1 MLLKEGSNIMKKT
14 ISFIVLILW
23 MIVIFSFSSADANKS
38 TGTSDKVI
46 TTMIEIKDKIT
57 DQETPISEKEIIV
70 KNSSFYVRKIA
81 HITEYLILGFLMFN
95 LLKQYSVTNIYY
107 AIILCVLYS
116 CTDEFHQL
124 FINGRSGSF
133 RDVLIDTIGILLGT
147 YLYKILIIKKKKVNK
162 I

>member
-1 MLLKEGSNIMKKT
+1 MKKI

-57 DQETPISEKEIIV
+57 NNETPNNEKEIIV
-70 KNSSFYVRKIA
+70 KNSSFYIRKIA

-95 LLKQYSVTNIYY
+95 LLNQYSVTNIYY
-107 AIILCVLYS
+107 AIGLSILYS

-124 FINGRSGSF
+124 FINGRSGSI
-133 RDVLIDTIGILLGT
+133 RDILIDSIGILIGT
-147 YLYKILIIKKKKVNK
+147 YLYKLLFIKNK
-162 I
+162 EN

>member
-1 MLLKEGSNIMKKT
+1 MKKI

-46 TTMIEIKDKIT
+46 TTMIEIKDKIINN
-57 DQETPISEKEIIV
+57 ETPNNEKEIIV
-70 KNSSFYVRKIA
+70 KNSSFYIRKLA

-107 AIILCVLYS
+107 AIGLSILYS

-124 FINGRSGSF
+124 FISGRSGSI
-133 RDVLIDTIGILLGT
+133 RDVLIDSIGILIGT
-147 YLYKILIIKKKKVNK
+147 YLYKLLFIKNK
-162 I
+162 EN

>member
-1 MLLKEGSNIMKKT
+1 MKKI

-57 DQETPISEKEIIV
+57 NNETPNNEKEIIV
-70 KNSSFYVRKIA
+70 KNSSFYIRKIA

-107 AIILCVLYS
+107 AIGLSILYS

-124 FINGRSGSF
+124 FISGRSGSI
-133 RDVLIDTIGILLGT
+133 RDVLIDTVGILIGT
-147 YLYKILIIKKKKVNK
+147 YLYKLLFIKNK
-162 I
+162 EN

>member
-1 MLLKEGSNIMKKT
+1 MKKT

-38 TGTSDKVI
+38 TSTSDKVI

-57 DQETPISEKEIIV
+57 NNETPNNEKEIIV
-70 KNSSFYVRKIA
+70 KNSSFYIRKIA
-81 HITEYLILGFLMFN
+81 HITEYLILGFLTFN

-107 AIILCVLYS
+107 AIGLSILYS

-124 FINGRSGSF
+124 FISGRSGSI
-133 RDVLIDTIGILLGT
+133 RDVLIDSIGILIGT
-147 YLYKILIIKKKKVNK
+147 YLYKLLFIKNK
-162 I
+162 EN

>member
-1 MLLKEGSNIMKKT
+1 MKKI

-38 TGTSDKVI
+38 TSTSDKVI

-57 DQETPISEKEIIV
+57 NNETPNNEKEIIV
-70 KNSSFYVRKIA
+70 KNSSFYIRKLA

-95 LLKQYSVTNIYY
+95 LLKQYSVTNIYF
-107 AIILCVLYS
+107 AIGLSILYS

-124 FINGRSGSF
+124 FISGRSGSI
-133 RDVLIDTIGILLGT
+133 RDVLIDSIGILIGT
-147 YLYKILIIKKKKVNK
+147 YLYKLLFIKNK
-162 I
+162 EN

>member
-1 MLLKEGSNIMKKT
+1 MKKI

-38 TGTSDKVI
+38 TSTSDKVI

-57 DQETPISEKEIIV
+57 NNETSNNEKEIIV
-70 KNSSFYVRKIA
+70 KNSSFYIRKLA

-107 AIILCVLYS
+107 AIGLSILYS

-124 FINGRSGSF
+124 FISGRSGSI
-133 RDVLIDTIGILLGT
+133 RDILIDSIGILIGT
-147 YLYKILIIKKKKVNK
+147 YLYKLLFIKNK
-162 I
+162 EN

>member
-1 MLLKEGSNIMKKT
+1 MKKT
-14 ISFIVLILW
+14 ISIASLILW

-57 DQETPISEKEIIV
+57 NNETPNNEKEIIV
-70 KNSSFYVRKIA
+70 KNSSFYIRKIA
-81 HITEYLILGFLMFN
+81 HITEYLILGFLIFN

-107 AIILCVLYS
+107 AIGLSILYS

-124 FINGRSGSF
+124 FISGRSGSI
-133 RDVLIDTIGILLGT
+133 RDILIDSIGILIGT
-147 YLYKILIIKKKKVNK
+147 YLYKLLFIKK
-162 I
+162 

>member
-1 MLLKEGSNIMKKT
+1 MKKI

-57 DQETPISEKEIIV
+57 NNETPNNEKEIIV
-70 KNSSFYVRKIA
+70 KNSSFYIRKIA
-81 HITEYLILGFLMFN
+81 HITEYLILGFLIFN

-107 AIILCVLYS
+107 AIGLSILYS

-124 FINGRSGSF
+124 FISGRSGSI
-133 RDVLIDTIGILLGT
+133 RDVLIDTIGILIGT
-147 YLYKILIIKKKKVNK
+147 YLYKLLFIKNK
-162 I
+162 EN

>member
-1 MLLKEGSNIMKKT
+1 MKKI

-57 DQETPISEKEIIV
+57 NNETPNNEKEIIV
-70 KNSSFYVRKIA
+70 KNSSFYTRKIA
-81 HITEYLILGFLMFN
+81 HITEYLILGFLTFN

-107 AIILCVLYS
+107 AIGLSILYS

-124 FINGRSGSF
+124 FISGRSGSI
-133 RDVLIDTIGILLGT
+133 RDVLIDTIGILIGT
-147 YLYKILIIKKKKVNK
+147 YLYKLLFIKNK
-162 I
+162 EN

>member
-1 MLLKEGSNIMKKT
+1 MKKI

-57 DQETPISEKEIIV
+57 NNETPNNEKEIIV
-70 KNSSFYVRKIA
+70 KNSSFYIRKIA
-81 HITEYLILGFLMFN
+81 HVTEYLILGFLMFN
-95 LLKQYSVTNIYY
+95 LLNQYSVTNIYY
-107 AIILCVLYS
+107 AIGLSILYS

-124 FINGRSGSF
+124 FISGRSGSI
-133 RDVLIDTIGILLGT
+133 RDILIDSIGILIGT
-147 YLYKILIIKKKKVNK
+147 YLYKLLFIKNK
-162 I
+162 EN

>member
-1 MLLKEGSNIMKKT
+1 MKKA
-14 ISFIVLILW
+14 ISIISLILW
-23 MIVIFSFSSADANKS
+23 MIIIFSFSSADANKS

-57 DQETPISEKEIIV
+57 DQETPINEKEIII
-70 KNSSFYVRKIA
+70 KNSSFYVRKLA
-81 HITEYLILGFLMFN
+81 HFTEYLILGLLMFN
-95 LLKQYSVTNIYY
+95 ALKQFNILNIYY
-107 AIILCVLYS
+107 AIILCILYS

-147 YLYKILIIKKKKVNK
+147 YLYKILVIKKKKVNK

>member
-1 MLLKEGSNIMKKT
+1 MKKT

-38 TGTSDKVI
+38 TSTSDKVI

-57 DQETPISEKEIIV
+57 NNETPNNEKEIIV
-70 KNSSFYVRKIA
+70 KNSSFYIRKIA

-107 AIILCVLYS
+107 AIGLSILYS

-124 FINGRSGSF
+124 FISGRSGSIN
-133 RDVLIDTIGILLGT
+133 DVLIDTIGILIGT
-147 YLYKILIIKKKKVNK
+147 YLYKLLFIKNK
-162 I
+162 EN

>member
-1 MLLKEGSNIMKKT
+1 MKKT

-57 DQETPISEKEIIV
+57 NNETPNNEKEIIV
-70 KNSSFYVRKIA
+70 KNSSFYIRKIA

-107 AIILCVLYS
+107 AIGLSILYS

-124 FINGRSGSF
+124 FISGRSGNI
-133 RDVLIDTIGILLGT
+133 RDVLIDSIGILIGT
-147 YLYKILIIKKKKVNK
+147 YLYKLLFIKNK
-162 I
+162 EN

>member
-1 MLLKEGSNIMKKT
+1 MKKT
-14 ISFIVLILW
+14 ISIISLILW

-81 HITEYLILGFLMFN
+81 HITEYLILGLLMFN
-95 LLKQYSVTNIYY
+95 ALKQFNVLNIYY

-147 YLYKILIIKKKKVNK
+147 YLYKILVIKKKKVNK

>member
-1 MLLKEGSNIMKKT
+1 MKKI

-57 DQETPISEKEIIV
+57 NNETPNNEKEIIV
-70 KNSSFYVRKIA
+70 KNSSFYIRKIA
-81 HITEYLILGFLMFN
+81 HITEYLILGFLTFN

-107 AIILCVLYS
+107 AIGLSILYS

-124 FINGRSGSF
+124 FISGRSGSI
-133 RDVLIDTIGILLGT
+133 RDILIDSIGILIGT
-147 YLYKILIIKKKKVNK
+147 YLYKLLFIKN
-162 I
+162 IEN

>member
-1 MLLKEGSNIMKKT
+1 MKKT

-57 DQETPISEKEIIV
+57 NNETPNNEKEIIV
-70 KNSSFYVRKIA
+70 KNSSFYIRKIA

-107 AIILCVLYS
+107 AIGLSILYS

-124 FINGRSGSF
+124 FISGRSGSI
-133 RDVLIDTIGILLGT
+133 RDILIDSIGILIGT
-147 YLYKILIIKKKKVNK
+147 YLYKLLFIKK
-162 I
+162 

>member
-1 MLLKEGSNIMKKT
+1 MKKI

-57 DQETPISEKEIIV
+57 NNETPNNEKEIIV
-70 KNSSFYVRKIA
+70 KNSSFYIRKIA
-81 HITEYLILGFLMFN
+81 HITEYLILGFLIFN

-107 AIILCVLYS
+107 AIGLSILYS

-124 FINGRSGSF
+124 FISGRSGSI
-133 RDVLIDTIGILLGT
+133 RDILIDSIGILIGT
-147 YLYKILIIKKKKVNK
+147 YLYKLLFIKNK
-162 I
+162 EN

>member
-1 MLLKEGSNIMKKT
+1 MKKT
-14 ISFIVLILW
+14 ISIISLILW
-23 MIVIFSFSSADANKS
+23 MIIIFSFSSADANKS

-46 TTMIEIKDKIT
+46 TTMIEIKDKII

-81 HITEYLILGFLMFN
+81 HITEYLILGLLMFN
-95 LLKQYSVTNIYY
+95 ALKQFNILNIYY
-107 AIILCVLYS
+107 AIILCILYS

-147 YLYKILIIKKKKVNK
+147 YLYKILVIKKKKVNK

>member
-1 MLLKEGSNIMKKT
+1 MKKT

-57 DQETPISEKEIIV
+57 NNETPNNEKEIIV
-70 KNSSFYVRKIA
+70 KNSSFYIRKIA

-107 AIILCVLYS
+107 AIGLSILYS

-124 FINGRSGSF
+124 FINGRSGSI
-133 RDVLIDTIGILLGT
+133 RDVLIDSIGILIGT
-147 YLYKILIIKKKKVNK
+147 YLYKLLFIKNK
-162 I
+162 EN

>member
-1 MLLKEGSNIMKKT
+1 MKKT
-14 ISFIVLILW
+14 ISIVLLILW
-23 MIVIFSFSSADANKS
+23 MIIIFSFSSADANKS

-57 DQETPISEKEIIV
+57 DQETPINEKEKII
-70 KNSSFYVRKIA
+70 KDSSFYVRKLA

-95 LLKQYSVTNIYY
+95 VLKQYNITNIYY
-107 AIILCVLYS
+107 AIILCILYS

-147 YLYKILIIKKKKVNK
+147 YLYKILVIKKKKVNK

>member
-1 MLLKEGSNIMKKT
+1 MKKT

-57 DQETPISEKEIIV
+57 NNETPNNEKEIIV
-70 KNSSFYVRKIA
+70 KNSSFYIRKIA
-81 HITEYLILGFLMFN
+81 HITEYLILGFLTFN

-107 AIILCVLYS
+107 AIGLSILYS

-124 FINGRSGSF
+124 FINGRSGSI
-133 RDVLIDTIGILLGT
+133 RDVLIDSIGILIGT
-147 YLYKILIIKKKKVNK
+147 YLYKLLFIKNK
-162 I
+162 EN

>member
-1 MLLKEGSNIMKKT
+1 MKKI
-14 ISFIVLILW
+14 ISFIMLILW

-57 DQETPISEKEIIV
+57 NNETPNNEKEIIV
-70 KNSSFYVRKIA
+70 KNSSFYIRKLA

-95 LLKQYSVTNIYY
+95 LLNQYSVTNIYY
-107 AIILCVLYS
+107 AIGLSILYS

-124 FINGRSGSF
+124 FISGRSGSI
-133 RDVLIDTIGILLGT
+133 RDVLIDSIGILIGT
-147 YLYKILIIKKKKVNK
+147 YLYKLLFIKNNEN
-162 I
+162 

>member
-1 MLLKEGSNIMKKT
+1 MKKT
-14 ISFIVLILW
+14 ISIISLILW

-38 TGTSDKVI
+38 TGTSDKVL
-46 TTMIEIKDKIT
+46 TTMIEIKDKIA

-81 HITEYLILGFLMFN
+81 HITEYLILGLLMFN
-95 LLKQYSVTNIYY
+95 ALKQFNILNIYY
-107 AIILCVLYS
+107 AIILCILYS

-133 RDVLIDTIGILLGT
+133 KDVLIDTIGILLGT
-147 YLYKILIIKKKKVNK
+147 YLYKILIIKKKKDNK

>member
-1 MLLKEGSNIMKKT
+1 MKKT
-14 ISFIVLILW
+14 ISIVSLILW
-23 MIVIFSFSSADANKS
+23 MIIIFSFSSADANKS

-81 HITEYLILGFLMFN
+81 HITEYLILGLLMFN
-95 LLKQYSVTNIYY
+95 ALKQFNILNIYY
-107 AIILCVLYS
+107 SIILCVLYS

>member
-1 MLLKEGSNIMKKT
+1 MKKI

-46 TTMIEIKDKIT
+46 TTMIEIKDKIINN
-57 DQETPISEKEIIV
+57 ETPNNEKEIIV
-70 KNSSFYVRKIA
+70 KNSSFYIRKIA

-107 AIILCVLYS
+107 AIGLSILYS

-124 FINGRSGSF
+124 FISGRSGSI
-133 RDVLIDTIGILLGT
+133 RDILIDSIGILIGT
-147 YLYKILIIKKKKVNK
+147 YLYKLLFIKNK
-162 I
+162 EN

>member
-1 MLLKEGSNIMKKT
+1 
-14 ISFIVLILW
+14 

-57 DQETPISEKEIIV
+57 NNETPNNEKEIIV
-70 KNSSFYVRKIA
+70 KNSSFYIRKIA

-107 AIILCVLYS
+107 AIGLSILYS

-124 FINGRSGSF
+124 FISGRSGSI
-133 RDVLIDTIGILLGT
+133 RDILIDSIGILIGT
-147 YLYKILIIKKKKVNK
+147 YLYKLLFIKNK
-162 I
+162 EN

>member
-1 MLLKEGSNIMKKT
+1 MKKT
-14 ISFIVLILW
+14 ISIVSLILW

-57 DQETPISEKEIIV
+57 NNETPNNEKEIIV
-70 KNSSFYVRKIA
+70 KNSSFYIRKIA
-81 HITEYLILGFLMFN
+81 HITEYLILGFLIFN

-107 AIILCVLYS
+107 AIGLSILYS

-124 FINGRSGSF
+124 FISGRSGSI
-133 RDVLIDTIGILLGT
+133 RDVLIDSIGILIGT
-147 YLYKILIIKKKKVNK
+147 YLYKLLFIKK
-162 I
+162 

>member
-1 MLLKEGSNIMKKT
+1 MKKT
-14 ISFIVLILW
+14 ISIVLLILW
-23 MIVIFSFSSADANKS
+23 MIIIFSFSSADANKS

-57 DQETPISEKEIIV
+57 DQETPINEKEIIV

-81 HITEYLILGFLMFN
+81 HITEYLILGLLMFN
-95 LLKQYSVTNIYY
+95 ALKQFNILNIYY
-107 AIILCVLYS
+107 AIILCILYS

-147 YLYKILIIKKKKVNK
+147 YLYKILVIKNKKVNK

>member
-1 MLLKEGSNIMKKT
+1 MKKI

-70 KNSSFYVRKIA
+70 KNSSFYIRKIA

-107 AIILCVLYS
+107 AIGLSILYS

-124 FINGRSGSF
+124 FISGRSGSI
-133 RDVLIDTIGILLGT
+133 RDVLIDSIGILIGT
-147 YLYKILIIKKKKVNK
+147 YLYKLLFIKNK
-162 I
+162 EN

>member
-1 MLLKEGSNIMKKT
+1 MKKI

-57 DQETPISEKEIIV
+57 NNETPNNEKEIIV
-70 KNSSFYVRKIA
+70 KNSSFYIRKIA

-107 AIILCVLYS
+107 AIGLSILYS

-124 FINGRSGSF
+124 FISGRSGSI
-133 RDVLIDTIGILLGT
+133 RDILIDFIGILIGT
-147 YLYKILIIKKKKVNK
+147 YLYKLLFIKK
-162 I
+162 

>member
-1 MLLKEGSNIMKKT
+1 MKKT
-14 ISFIVLILW
+14 ISIVSLILW

-57 DQETPISEKEIIV
+57 NNETPNNEKEIIV
-70 KNSSFYVRKIA
+70 KNSSFYIRKIA

-107 AIILCVLYS
+107 AIGLSILYS

-124 FINGRSGSF
+124 FISGRSGSI
-133 RDVLIDTIGILLGT
+133 RDVLIDSIGILIGT
-147 YLYKILIIKKKKVNK
+147 YLYKLLFIKN
-162 I
+162 IEN

>member
-1 MLLKEGSNIMKKT
+1 MKKT

-23 MIVIFSFSSADANKS
+23 MIIIFSFSSADANKS

-107 AIILCVLYS
+107 AIGLSILYS

-124 FINGRSGSF
+124 FISGRSGSI
-133 RDVLIDTIGILLGT
+133 RDILIDSIGILIGT
-147 YLYKILIIKKKKVNK
+147 YLYKLLFIKK
-162 I
+162 

>member
-1 MLLKEGSNIMKKT
+1 MKKT
-14 ISFIVLILW
+14 ISIVSLILW

-38 TGTSDKVI
+38 TSTSDKVI

-57 DQETPISEKEIIV
+57 NNETPNNEKEIIV
-70 KNSSFYVRKIA
+70 KNSSFYIRKIA

-107 AIILCVLYS
+107 AIGLSILYS

-124 FINGRSGSF
+124 FINGRSGSI
-133 RDVLIDTIGILLGT
+133 RDVLIDTIGILIGT
-147 YLYKILIIKKKKVNK
+147 YLYKLLFIKNK
-162 I
+162 EN

>member
-1 MLLKEGSNIMKKT
+1 MKKI

-57 DQETPISEKEIIV
+57 NNETPNNEKEIII
-70 KNSSFYVRKIA
+70 KNSSFYIRKIA

-107 AIILCVLYS
+107 AIGLSILYS

-124 FINGRSGSF
+124 FISGRSGSI
-133 RDVLIDTIGILLGT
+133 RDILIDSIGILIGT
-147 YLYKILIIKKKKVNK
+147 YLYKLLFIKN
-162 I
+162 IEN

>member
-1 MLLKEGSNIMKKT
+1 MKKI

-57 DQETPISEKEIIV
+57 NNETPNNEKEIIV
-70 KNSSFYVRKIA
+70 KNSSFYIRKIA

-107 AIILCVLYS
+107 AICLSILYS

-124 FINGRSGSF
+124 FISGRSGSI
-133 RDVLIDTIGILLGT
+133 RDILIDSIGILIGT
-147 YLYKILIIKKKKVNK
+147 YLYKLLFIKNK
-162 I
+162 EN